1 MILWKYSVCNGKK
14 LKFIKQ
20 QETSGLSS
28 LGIRTTLSPLL
39 GPLFLEIK
47 MNKIIKKELLAG
59 DKFIPEMH
67 LRQPGFTY
75 SACVTFTKYRQNKKN
90 LKKQDIQDIFTKT
103 N

>member
-1 MILWKYSVCNGKK
+1 MILWKYLVCNGKK

-75 SACVTFTKYRQNKKN
+75 SACVTFTKNIDRIKK
-90 LKKQDIQDIFTKT
+90 I
-103 N
+103 

>member
-1 MILWKYSVCNGKK
+1 M
-14 LKFIKQ
+14 KFIKQ
-20 QETSGLSS
+20 QETSGLSN

-75 SACVTFTKYRQNKKN
+75 SACVTFTKNIDRIKK
-90 LKKQDIQDIFTKT
+90 I
-103 N
+103 